1 MYLDGYNSAVVYPS
15 ENGFSSLDTS
25 VCSFAVSLQDVS
37 SYVDGVRVRLHI
49 GNLTTATVNGGT
61 FQVKWGLREPP
72 MDNDYATKFRE
83 WKKSLREKSV
93 DFRDTLRVVSW
104 NHVTPGLTGMAP

>member
-1 MYLDGYNSAVVYPS
+1 
-15 ENGFSSLDTS
+15 
-25 VCSFAVSLQDVS
+25 VSLQDVS

-93 DFRDTLRVVSW
+93 DFSDTLRAGTW
-104 NHVTPGLTGMAP
+104 NNVTLVLPGLAPAQFGYLELSMTTSSISLLIPR